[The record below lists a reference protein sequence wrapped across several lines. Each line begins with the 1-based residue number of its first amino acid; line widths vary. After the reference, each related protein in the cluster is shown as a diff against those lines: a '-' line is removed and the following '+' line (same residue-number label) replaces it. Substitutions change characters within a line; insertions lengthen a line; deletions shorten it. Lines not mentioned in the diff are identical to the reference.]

1 MSNGWCIWILQEA
14 VIKVLDGFYANR
26 DYARFYVL
34 ETIARVPYFGEYFKT
49 GHTSKTC
56 YKLSPSR
63 NCITSGF
70 QALIMA
76 WSTTNYMLSA
86 LFEVVCTH
94 KRMPIYSS
102 SGSSSSKICEKS

>member
-1 MSNGWCIWILQEA
+1 MILQEA

-56 YKLSPSR
+56 YKLK
-63 NCITSGF
+63 T
-70 QALIMA
+70 
-76 WSTTNYMLSA
+76 
-86 LFEVVCTH
+86 
-94 KRMPIYSS
+94 
-102 SGSSSSKICEKS
+102 

>member
-1 MSNGWCIWILQEA
+1 MLFIYKDLDALNDLWSIYLMNNGWCIWILQEA
-14 VIKVLDGFYANR
+14 VIKVLDGLYANR

-56 YKLSPSR
+56 YKLSH
-63 NCITSGF
+63 CKVFITSGF

-76 WSTTNYMLSA
+76 WSKTNFM
-86 LFEVVCTH
+86 
-94 KRMPIYSS
+94 
-102 SGSSSSKICEKS
+102 